1 MSLKSSKNVETNVYE
16 LAITVDAEQ
25 FEAAVQ
31 KAYLKQRKK
40 ITVQGFRKGK
50 APRALIEK
58 VYGQGVFYE
67 DAFDELYPEVVSAA
81 IDEAKLDI
89 VASPY
94 DVNVEKIGKEG
105 VEFTLKVVVKPE
117 VKLGKY
123 KGLKAEKKE
132 VKVTAEDVNAEIE
145 RLREQNARTVT
156 VEDRAVKKGDI
167 AVIDF
172 EGFRDGKAFEGGK
185 GENHELEIGSNSF
198 IPGFEDQIKGHKTG
212 DEFEIMVT
220 FPGDYASQELAGQ
233 EAMFKIKLHEIKKK
247 ELPALDDDFAMDVSE
262 FDTLAELK
270 KDIKATIKKRREE
283 NVDIDFTNALLDMV
297 AEGIKA
303 EIPEQMVDRQIDSDI
318 DDFGYR
324 LQMQGLSLDMY
335 LKYTGMDNA
344 ALRES
349 FKEKALKEVKLNL
362 ALDEIVKKE
371 KIEATEEAV
380 EAEYKKL
387 AETYNMDVDQI
398 KKALP
403 AENITGDI
411 VRATA
416 IDLIKENAVAGKP
429 AAEKPAE
436 KKTAAKEEKPAEKK
450 APAKKTAAKKETAE
464 KKTAEK
470 KPAAKKTAEKKPA
483 EKKTAEKKPAAK
495 KAPAKKPAAKKTEEK
510 K

>member
-16 LAITVDAEQ
+16 LEITVDAEQ
-25 FEAAVQ
+25 FEAAVE
-31 KAYLKQRKK
+31 KAYRKQRKR

-81 IDEAKLDI
+81 IDEAKLEI

-94 DVNVEKIGKEG
+94 DVNIEKIGKEG
-105 VEFTLKVVVKPE
+105 VEFSLKVVVKPE

-123 KGLKAEKKE
+123 KGLKAEKKA
-132 VKVTAEDVNAEIE
+132 VKVTAEDVKSELE
-145 RLREQNARTVT
+145 RLREQNSRTVT

-172 EGFRDGKAFEGGK
+172 EGFTDGKAFEGGK
-185 GENHELEIGSNSF
+185 GENYELEIGSNSF
-198 IPGFEDQIKGHKTG
+198 IPGFEDQIIGHKA
-212 DEFEIMVT
+212 DEEFEIIVN
-220 FPGDYASQELAGQ
+220 FPGDYGSEELAGK
-233 EAMFKIKLHEIKKK
+233 EAMFRIKLHEIKKK

-262 FDTLAELK
+262 FDTLDELK
-270 KDIKATIKKRREE
+270 KNIKEEIKKRREE
-283 NVDIDFTNALLDMV
+283 TADIDFTNELLDKV
-297 AEGIKA
+297 ADGITA
-303 EIPEQMVDRQIDSDI
+303 EIPDQMVDRQIDSDV

-324 LQMQGLSLDMY
+324 LQMQGLSMDMY
-335 LKYTGMDNA
+335 LKYTGMDNN
-344 ALRES
+344 ALRDS

-371 KIEATEEAV
+371 KIEATDEAI
-380 EAEYKKL
+380 EAEYTKL
-387 AETYNMDVDQI
+387 AEMYNMDVEQI

-416 IDLIKENAVAGKP
+416 IDVIKSNAVAGEKAAAKKP
-429 AAEKPAE
+429 AAKKADDGKEEKPAAKKTAAKKPAAKKTAAEEKKPAE
-436 KKTAAKEEKPAEKK
+436 KKTAAKKPA
-450 APAKKTAAKKETAE
+450 AKKTASE
-464 KKTAEK
+464 EK
-470 KPAAKKTAEKKPA
+470 KPAAKKTA
-483 EKKTAEKKPAAK
+483 
-495 KAPAKKPAAKKTEEK
+495 AKKTEDK
-510 K
+510 